1 MTRRFNTRRAL
12 TFALLAAAC
21 GVACPPA
28 QARPRPKPPTEAE
41 ALTALEKLAGFA
53 AKSREAAA
61 EAAEVRSRS
70 QRAAL
75 LKKQTAALDAEFA
88 PEDRGKAVETV
99 ARAYLAA
106 EGKTTDLMKR
116 VDALR
121 ATRPLTFASQIR
133 KDLDVLKALG
143 VAIDY
148 RRTQTLPPEKL
159 EAHASAA
166 AFPGAVPVGAK
177 RITETVEIDA
187 SFHRGWISTG
197 LYAAPGEVVEVVLPK
212 GAPASGLS
220 VQIGCHKDSLF
231 HKDSW
236 SRFPKI
242 TRAYA
247 VTGPGTLKVASAFG
261 GLLYVDISSRLTG
274 IDAAKWKITFR
285 GAVRAPWYVLGRTT
299 GEQWKTVRTHPA
311 PWAEFECQG
320 MIFTVPSSMVRTMDD
335 PKEVMTRWR
344 DIMTACAELRGID
357 ARRRTPMRIVCDR
370 QISAGYMHSGY
381 PIMGPLDRAVKS
393 LLTADFNWGWFHE
406 IGHNLQGGGWKIP
419 GTTEMSCNL
428 WPVYLAEK
436 IYKQTPGEVRSGLK
450 QSFRD
455 RAIRAH
461 YAGGRDYAK
470 LDFAVGLIMFIQVA
484 EGVGWDTY
492 KKTIPQYDKLERS
505 QLPRTEQQQ
514 HDQWVV
520 RLSKAAGKNL
530 GPFFAEDWGMPV
542 SKEAL
547 KSIASLPEWKENPMV
562 PYRPKAGITASETK

>member
-1 MTRRFNTRRAL
+1 VRHRSNTRRAL
-12 TFALLAAAC
+12 TIALLTAAC
-21 GVACPPA
+21 GLAASPA
-28 QARPRPKPPTEAE
+28 IARPSRRPPTEAE
-41 ALTALEKLAGFA
+41 AIAALEKLTAYAEKSKAAAAAA
-53 AKSREAAA
+53 AKI
-61 EAAEVRSRS
+61 RSRS
-70 QRAAL
+70 QRSAL
-75 LKKQTAALDAEFA
+75 LKAKMAALDTEFA
-88 PEDRGKAVETV
+88 SEDRAKAIGTV
-99 ARAYLAA
+99 ARVYLATG
-106 EGKTTDLMKR
+106 GKTTNLTKR

-121 ATRPLTFASQIR
+121 GNDPLTFARAIR
-133 KDLDVLKALG
+133 KNTDVAGALG

-148 RRTQTLPPEKL
+148 HRSQSLSPEKL
-159 EAHASAA
+159 EAHVSAA
-166 AFPGAVPVGAK
+166 KFPGPVSSDAK

-197 LYAAPGEVVEVVLPK
+197 LYAAPGEVVELVLPK
-212 GAPASGLS
+212 GTPASGLS
-220 VQIGCHKDSLF
+220 VQVGCHKDSLF

-236 SRFPKI
+236 NRFPRI
-242 TRAYA
+242 TRSFAI
-247 VTGPGTLKVASAFG
+247 TGPGTLKVGNAFG
-261 GLLYVDISSRLTG
+261 GLLYISVSSRIADG
-274 IDAAKWKITFR
+274 QAGKMKITFR
-285 GAVRAPWYVLGRTT
+285 GAVRAPYYVLGRTT
-299 GEQWKTVRTHPA
+299 GKQWTTVRTHPG

-320 MIFTVPSSMVRTMDD
+320 MIFTVPSSMVRDMDD

-344 DIMTACAELRGID
+344 DIMIACAELRGID

-393 LLTADFNWGWFHE
+393 LLTAGFNWGWFHE

-436 IYKQTPGEVRSGLK
+436 IYKKTPGEVRSGLK

-484 EGVGWDTY
+484 EAAGWDTY

-505 QLPRTEQQQ
+505 QLPRTPQQQ

-530 GPFFAEDWGMPV
+530 GPFFADDWGMPV

-547 KSIASLPEWKENPMV
+547 QSIASLPEWKENPMI
-562 PYRPKAGITASETK
+562 PYRPKATAAASKTK